1 MQQAIHWL
9 HLLVKAQQ
17 NEACLYTMYVRT
29 SVKLQKNS
37 ADTKNEKRNEREL
50 EKNKKTDEY
59 LIERTSNILFLV
71 SLVCIERKLF

>member
-50 EKNKKTDEY
+50 EKKKN
-59 LIERTSNILFLV
+59 R
-71 SLVCIERKLF
+71 

>member
-50 EKNKKTDEY
+50 EKKKKQM
-59 LIERTSNILFLV
+59 NIWLNGQATFCFLFH
-71 SLVCIERKLF
+71 SFA